1 MQGIVNTNGTVVAR
15 YLYDAFGN
23 CTIASSSTNTAVANA
38 NPIRYRGYYYDD
50 DTGLYYCNARYYS
63 PKWRRFISPDD
74 TAYLDPESVNGLNL
88 YCYCNN
94 DPVNYADPSGRSV
107 TAILLTA
114 LVAGALSAGANV
126 VGQMFF
132 DSKTFDTLDWRK
144 VAISGVAGFCA
155 GLIPGTG
162 FLSIAGQSVV
172 SSFIENGL
180 NAVWL
185 GEDFEIVYVVQDS
198 IVSLATGYAM
208 KGISHLTS
216 KVTSKIFHKAP
227 NYSQY
232 QHYFRQKGHDYS
244 RQEVYKYMRRH
255 MRYKGIAD
263 DTIDSLFDF
272 SFSFLMYPL

>member
-1 MQGIVNTNGTVVAR
+1 M
-15 YLYDAFGN
+15 
-23 CTIASSSTNTAVANA
+23 
-38 NPIRYRGYYYDD
+38 
-50 DTGLYYCNARYYS
+50 
-63 PKWRRFISPDD
+63 
-74 TAYLDPESVNGLNL
+74 DPENVNGLNL
-88 YCYCNN
+88 YCYCGN
-94 DPVNYADPSGRSV
+94 DPVNFVDPSGHSV
-107 TAILLTA
+107 AAILLTA

-132 DSKTFDTLDWRK
+132 DGKNFDTLDWRK
-144 VAISGVAGFCA
+144 VTISGVAGFFA

-185 GEDFEIVYVVQDS
+185 GEDFEIVYVVQES
-198 IVSLATGYAM
+198 ILSLATGYAM

-232 QHYFRQKGHDYS
+232 QHYFRQKDYDYS
-244 RQEVYKYMRRH
+244 RQEVKKYMERH
-255 MRYKGIAD
+255 LKLKGITD
-263 DTIDSLFDF
+263 GVLDSLFDF
-272 SFSFLMYPL
+272 GFSFLVYPLS